1 MRIVH
6 TYRRRDEALQCLL
19 RLLANG
25 ESARPLSPVAA
36 RGFIGRTWDDGCMPP
51 EEAPKQPARVSPPD
65 TQDEPVLPT
74 QSQDDTDVGWG
85 EPPGPDDDERLYR
98 ERPPHWGSS

>member
-1 MRIVH
+1 M
-6 TYRRRDEALQCLL
+6 
-19 RLLANG
+19 
-25 ESARPLSPVAA
+25 AA

-51 EEAPKQPARVSPPD
+51 EEEAPKQPARVSPPD
-65 TQDEPVLPT
+65 THDDPVLPT